1 MNGRR
6 CSIRSRAWL
15 TMRDNRAA
23 VPLWVGIGLVLT
35 VQGRSMEPTLC
46 PGDVVLAIR
55 QHRPF
60 RVNQVALVSIEG
72 SYVVKRIAI
81 IEGSWCYLGVE
92 SPVRLGSN
100 PMADRTDHRGA
111 WPRVSRAPP
120 LACRDAAPRKSNLG
134 TGRAR

>member
-72 SYVVKRIAI
+72 SFVVKRIAI

-92 SPVRLGSN
+92 SPFGWVPTRWLTARIIAALGPGYRVRRL
-100 PMADRTDHRGA
+100 
-111 WPRVSRAPP
+111 
-120 LACRDAAPRKSNLG
+120 
-134 TGRAR
+134 